1 MYAYM
6 YAYKKL
12 YRVIHAREKGKN
24 GGQKEECDKKK
35 CVLPILVWRIHCPST
50 YACKRT
56 LSSQTHTYNAPN
68 VSVLVSKN
76 SNRIFWCYNEDLRK
90 TIYRTPIRSW

>member
-12 YRVIHAREKGKN
+12 YRIIHAREKGKN

-35 CVLPILVWRIHCPST
+35 YVFYLFWFGEFIVQRLMHVNVLYYHKHTLTTYQTFQYLFSKTRIESFG
-50 YACKRT
+50 A
-56 LSSQTHTYNAPN
+56 
-68 VSVLVSKN
+68 
-76 SNRIFWCYNEDLRK
+76 IMK
-90 TIYRTPIRSW
+90 T